1 MLRARA
7 FPDQERKTRKSKF
20 LKEARKSE
28 KQKTLDSL
36 PRGQQPYQVQPEKIA
51 AFRFDQELIR
61 RLVLRQPLPKII
73 AAMGG
78 KEIEPLIHARLGDHD
93 FRESFNEYTL
103 GGVQRLEAEVHDS
116 LKELQMILRLSADE
130 MMHIALG
137 IARRQNAKDSDRLA
151 AVNMVM
157 DRANALVPARV
168 NAGDGGKSSNVF
180 NFGADVVK
188 EVMSAFK
195 EMAGPQTRLVPAER
209 TVGSMTMEERD
220 ELRQEATDAEG

>member
-20 LKEARKSE
+20 LREARLSE
-28 KQKTLDSL
+28 KKKMLAAL
-36 PRGQQPYQVQPEKIA
+36 PAGQRPHLVEPEKIV
-51 AFRFDQELIR
+51 AFRFDQELVR

-78 KEIEPLIHARLGDHD
+78 REIEPLVHARLGDID
-93 FRESFNEYTL
+93 FREKLNEYTL
-103 GGVQRLEAEVHDS
+103 GGVQRLEAEVQDS

-130 MMHIALG
+130 MMHITLE
-137 IARRQNAKDSDRLA
+137 IARRKNAKDSDRLT

-157 DRANALVPARV
+157 DRAQALVPMRV
-168 NAGDGGKSSNVF
+168 NATPPGGNVF

-188 EVMSAFK
+188 EVMGALA
-195 EMAGPQTRLVPAER
+195 EMAGPQTRLVPAGR
-209 TVGSMTMEERD
+209 TVGMLTVEERD
-220 ELRQEATDAEG
+220 ELRQEATDESG